1 MKNNKIELRKK
12 RDFGDVINVTFAF
25 VKEHFTHFLSMY
37 VLISLPAAL
46 VAVIFISLFPASD
59 LFVAGNFSK
68 NIGQNII
75 YILIYVMAG
84 FSLLVFLI
92 SAVYQYVALYMK
104 KGTNFSIIDLWK
116 AVLSEFWRI
125 SQTYIFFMV
134 GVVLVYLVMAFVAG
148 FVMSFL
154 GVVGSILGGIILFL
168 GILASIYFFIP
179 LSYIFV
185 IRSFEPEKTFW
196 QAIKR
201 ANYLVKD
208 NWWACFGLSFVMGII
223 QYILVMLLKIP
234 FAIFGMANVAQ
245 VNFTG
250 VLSVAL
256 IVEMVTNMITA
267 FLPTLATVFQYF
279 ALVEMKDA
287 TGLTEKVE
295 KFGTISNSDENEDEK
310 EDY

>member
-25 VKEHFTHFLSMY
+25 VKEHLVHFLSMY
-37 VLISLPAAL
+37 ALISFPAAL
-46 VAVIFISLFPASD
+46 VAVIFISIFPAGD
-59 LFVAGNFSK
+59 LFIAGNFSK

-75 YILIYVMAG
+75 YILIYAMAG

-92 SAVYQYVALYMK
+92 SAVYQYIALYMK
-104 KGTNFSIIDLWK
+104 KGTNFSITDLWR
-116 AVLSEFWRI
+116 AVLSEFWVI
-125 SQTYIFFMV
+125 TQTYLFF
-134 GVVLVYLVMAFVAG
+134 A
-148 FVMSFL
+148 L
-154 GVVGSILGGIILFL
+154 GVVVVYAALALLAGLIISFFGVVGGVLTGIMVFL
-168 GILASIYFFIP
+168 SVIASMYFFVP

-196 QAIKR
+196 EAIKR

-208 NWWACFGLSFVMGII
+208 NWWSCFGLSFVMGII
-223 QYILVMLLKIP
+223 QYILVMVLKIP
-234 FAIFGMANVAQ
+234 FAILGMADITQ
-245 VNFTG
+245 VNFNG

-256 IVEMVTNMITA
+256 IIETITNMITS
-267 FLPTLATVFQYF
+267 FLPTLAGVFQYF

-295 KFGTISNSDENEDEK
+295 KFGTTANSDENEDEK

>member
-37 VLISLPAAL
+37 ILISLPAAL
-46 VAVIFISLFPASD
+46 VAVIFISIFPASD
-59 LFVAGNFSK
+59 LFVVSNFSK
-68 NIGQNII
+68 NIGRNII
-75 YILIYVMAG
+75 YILIYAIAG

-104 KGTNFSIIDLWK
+104 KGTNFSITDLWR
-116 AVLSEFWRI
+116 AVLGEFWVI
-125 SQTYIFFMV
+125 TQTYIYFSL
-134 GVVLVYLVMAFVAG
+134 GIVVLYAAMAFLAG
-148 FVMSFL
+148 LVISFF
-154 GVVGSILGGIILFL
+154 GVVGGILGGIILFL
-168 GILASIYFFIP
+168 GILVSIYFFIP

-196 QAIKR
+196 EAIKR

-223 QYILVMLLKIP
+223 QYILVTVLKIP
-234 FAIFGMANVAQ
+234 FAIFGMADVTQ
-245 VNFTG
+245 VCFTG

-295 KFGTISNSDENEDEK
+295 KFGTIANSDENEDEK